1 MQDKRYI
8 LCGNASAE
16 GVSEDPERDLRLRLS
31 GKEGKG
37 NITLRIED
45 VHRKMFQPVPSLF
58 NDLLEVATYVY
69 SADQVIRRGADDVD
83 TFGDGWRRDLHFVV
97 PVRNPDFW
105 NSAPVQ
111 EVLCATLGFL
121 SDDQYQFDFIK
132 LDQDHPFQEYL
143 GFDDTQ
149 QMYRKPEQVV
159 MFSGGLDS
167 LAGAIDEV
175 VNQKRRVLLVTH
187 KSTNK
192 LNKCHQTL
200 ENLLAEKANGNAP
213 PRITVRVHKSKEMN
227 HEYTQRSRS
236 FLYVSIG
243 ATIAKM
249 LGLNSVRFYENGV
262 ISLNLPVCAQVVG
275 GRATRTTHPR
285 VMKGFQDIISLV
297 AGESFTVE
305 NPYIWKTKAD
315 VVKVITDAGCE
326 DLIRHSMTCTHTWEM
341 TNQHTHCGGCSQ
353 CIDRRFAVLA
363 AKADQY
369 DPVDHYKFDVFTQSR
384 DAQDQKKNVDKIM
397 AAAYLERANQVR
409 NLTDV
414 AQFVSSYPDVGRV
427 FKFLGGDTAQVAQR
441 VFDLYKRHANEVMGA
456 LDELLSRHRT
466 TIRERTLPGDS
477 LVRTA
482 YESGSVVSMP
492 TVVSAEKLPDNL
504 FRKRGNVWEAHFQGR
519 GRHPILIQGVDK
531 GAEYINLLLAFP
543 DRETSV
549 YEIVCGYALGVA
561 DRVNSGLEHDDIE
574 DGFQVTTG
582 APLGDAGVV
591 MDRKAVE
598 QYRATYQSL
607 VTEKAEA
614 EEDGDHQRVEEI
626 EDEMAQIADEITAGV
641 GKGGKL
647 RKAGDKR
654 KNVRDAFRNAVNR
667 AIAAIGK
674 YDKPLAEHLKASIK
688 HGNEVVY
695 RPGAPIVWDVRPMGL
710 EVLGD
715 AERVL

>member
-8 LCGNASAE
+8 LCGNASAK

-121 SDDQYQFDFIK
+121 SDDQYQFDFVK

-143 GFDDTQ
+143 GFDDTE

-192 LNKCHQTL
+192 LNKRHQTL
-200 ENLLAEKANGNAP
+200 QNLLAQKANGNEP
-213 PRITVRVHKSKEMN
+213 PRISVRVHKSKELN

-297 AGESFTVE
+297 AGEAFTVE

-427 FKFLGGDTAQVAQR
+427 FKFLGGDTAQAAQR

-466 TIRERTLPGDS
+466 AIRERTLPGDS

-492 TVVSAEKLPDNL
+492 TVVSTEKLPDNI
-504 FRKRGNVWEAHFQGR
+504 FRKRGNVWEARFQGR

-549 YEIVCGYALGVA
+549 YEIAVGSAANAIDLPANIGVA
-561 DRVNSGLEHDDIE
+561 PEDIE
-574 DGFQVTTG
+574 EGFQVTQG
-582 APLGDAGVV
+582 IPLGDAGDVA
-591 MDRKAVE
+591 DRQALR
-598 QYRATYQSL
+598 QWQQRAREL
-607 VTEKAEA
+607 LGEIEEA
-614 EEDGDHQRVEEI
+614 RETGDHARIEEI
-626 EDEMAQIADEITAGV
+626 EEEMAFLTKAMEG
-641 GKGGKL
+641 GKGLGGRQ
-647 RKAGDKR
+647 RKSGDKR
-654 KNVRDAFRNAVNR
+654 KNVRDAFRNAVDR
-667 AIAAIGK
+667 AIRQIEK
-674 YDKPLAEHLKASIK
+674 YDKPLGEHLKASIK

-695 RPGAPIVWDVRPMGL
+695 RPGMQITWDVRPIVNM
-710 EVLGD
+710 
-715 AERVL
+715 

>member
-8 LCGNASAE
+8 LCGNASAK
-16 GVSEDPERDLRLRLS
+16 GISEDPVRDLRLRLS

-69 SADQVIRRGADDVD
+69 SADQIIRRGADDVD
-83 TFGDGWRRDLHFVV
+83 SFGDGWRRDLHFVV

-105 NSAPVQ
+105 NSPQVQ
-111 EVLCATLGFL
+111 EALCSTLGFL
-121 SDDQYQFDFIK
+121 SDDQYRFDFVK

-187 KSTNK
+187 KATSK
-192 LNKCHQTL
+192 LNKRYRTL
-200 ENLLAEKANGNAP
+200 EQLLAEKADGNTP
-213 PRITVRVHKSKEMN
+213 PRISVRVHKIKELN

-243 ATIAKM
+243 ATIARM
-249 LGLNSVRFYENGV
+249 LGLSSLRFYENGV
-262 ISLNLPVCAQVVG
+262 ISLNLPVCAQVLG

-285 VMKGFQDIISLV
+285 VMKGFQDIITLV
-297 AGESFTVE
+297 AGEPFTVE

-315 VVKVITDAGCE
+315 VVKVITDAGCQ
-326 DLIRHSMTCTHTWEM
+326 DLIKHSMTCTHTWEM

-369 DPVDHYKFDVFTQSR
+369 DPVEQYKFDVFTQSR
-384 DAQDQKKNVDKIM
+384 DAEDKKKNVEKIM
-397 AAAYLERANQVR
+397 AAAYLERANQVK
-409 NLTDV
+409 NLSDV
-414 AQFVSSYPDVGRV
+414 TQFITSYPDVGRV
-427 FKFLGGDTAQVAQR
+427 FKFLGGDTGQAAQR

-456 LDELLSRHRT
+456 LDELLSRHSKG
-466 TIRERTLPGDS
+466 IRERTLPGDC
-477 LVRTA
+477 LLRTA
-482 YESGSVVSMP
+482 YESGSTISVSSVVS
-492 TVVSAEKLPDNL
+492 VEKLPENF
-504 FRKRGNVWEAHFQGR
+504 FRKRGAVWETRFQGR
-519 GRHPILIQGVDK
+519 NTIHLLNVDK

-549 YEIVCGYALGVA
+549 YEIAVGSAANAIDLPANTGVA
-561 DRVNSGLEHDDIE
+561 PEDIE
-574 DGFQVTTG
+574 EGFQVTQG
-582 APLGDAGVV
+582 VPLGDAGNVA
-591 MDRKAVE
+591 DRQALRE
-598 QYRATYQSL
+598 WQQRAHEL
-607 VTEKAEA
+607 LGEIEEA
-614 EEDGDHQRVEEI
+614 RDAGDHARVEEI
-626 EDEMAQIADEITAGV
+626 HEEMAFLTKALEG
-641 GKGGKL
+641 GKGLGGRQ

-654 KNVRDAFRNAVNR
+654 KNVRDAFRNAVDR
-667 AIAAIGK
+667 AIKQIEK
-674 YDKPLAEHLKASIK
+674 YDKPLGEHLKASIT
-688 HGNEVVY
+688 HSNEVVY
-695 RPGAPIVWDVRPMGL
+695 RPGIPIAWDVRPI
-710 EVLGD
+710 VNS
-715 AERVL
+715 